1 MNKELL
7 EKELKPIV
15 EKSTIVGV
23 RVKESLKKRFEAQAV
38 KWEMSASDLYRKAL
52 EVYIEKLNH

>member
-1 MNKELL
+1 MN